1 MPRHAARRTRP
12 VPFPAGAVV
21 VLAGALVVVLA
32 AAALAS
38 WRPGAGGGG
47 TTARQSSV
55 SAATATAAVAAP
67 AAEPA
72 SPTTASGPG
81 RWRRVL
87 GRLDD
92 RRTRALRDA
101 NPSAL
106 AAVYAPGSAVLA
118 RDRATLGAYQRRG
131 LRLRGAE
138 LALLEVRVL
147 GREPGRVRLHV
158 VDRLGGTSAVT
169 PAGRGLPLPR
179 DRATERVVTLVRTA
193 AGWRVAS
200 VTA

>member
-12 VPFPAGAVV
+12 VPFPAGVVV

-32 AAALAS
+32 AAALAG

-47 TTARQSSV
+47 TTAQRDSV
-55 SAATATAAVAAP
+55 SAATAAVAAP
-67 AAEPA
+67 LAEP
-72 SPTTASGPG
+72 PTTASGPS
-81 RWRRVL
+81 RWGRVL

-101 NPSAL
+101 DRSAL

-118 RDRATLGAYQRRG
+118 RDRATLGAYQRSG

-147 GREPGRVRLHV
+147 GREPDRVRLRV

-193 AGWRVAS
+193 AGWRIGAVRLP
-200 VTA
+200 